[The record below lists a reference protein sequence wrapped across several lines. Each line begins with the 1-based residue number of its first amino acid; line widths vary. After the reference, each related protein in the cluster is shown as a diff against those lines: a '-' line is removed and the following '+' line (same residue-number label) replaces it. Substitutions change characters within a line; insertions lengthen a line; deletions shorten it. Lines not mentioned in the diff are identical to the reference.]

1 MKQFKVGDQVQKIGA
16 LVPGCL
22 RDGVVV
28 AIKLGQEDWQPT
40 KYEVEF
46 KHPRATLHENQ
57 LQLIPSAGSILVHI
71 KRKRLHELSLVC
83 AFVDQPECIHIK
95 HCGECLGRFF
105 QFVWQAS

>member
-1 MKQFKVGDQVQKIGA
+1 MKQFKVGDQVKKIGA

-28 AIKLGQEDWQPT
+28 AIKLAAEGQLT

-57 LQLIPSAGSILVHI
+57 LRLIPSAGSILVHI
-71 KRKRLHELSLVC
+71 KRKRLHQLSLVR
-83 AFVDQPECIHIK
+83 ALTDQQEWIHIR

-105 QFVWQAS
+105 EVVWLAS